1 MVGNISNF
9 FNNLLTRS
17 GITYLLLCLVLFSY
31 SGQGGRY
38 ILFAFAFVIAVASN
52 KKIIF
57 DNFAL
62 LVMLFTASFSLIPL
76 LSGRHPNL
84 AFTIYFTICPVFFYL
99 YGKIV
104 MSEIDSSEK
113 MLDIY
118 LGIIISLCLIIF
130 INLFVHN
137 NFLYSPIAEQRVFFI
152 GNSEEGIAAT
162 VIGVFISLCFVG
174 VSLFFYCKT
183 NLFRKISYLIL
194 SILALYTTTF
204 LLNRSGIFIT
214 LVGFLIVSLYCS
226 KKNVIRTIA
235 IVAIAYGLYMFF
247 VSMGWIDHSVITA
260 YEERNEDLS
269 TGGSRFERWGMAI
282 DYLFDYPFGWS
293 QHDGRYAH
301 NMWLDVA
308 RSAGL
313 IPMVLLFIITFRM
326 IKDIW
331 VICKFKPNNISILF
345 LCLFACFMSSM
356 LVEPVIE
363 NVPAL
368 FLIFLFLAGNIKE
381 YRNRRMYNIITK

>member
-1 MVGNISNF
+1 MAGYIYNLF
-9 FNNLLTRS
+9 HKLLTRS
-17 GITYLLLCLVLFSY
+17 GLTYLLLCLVLLSY
-31 SGQGGRY
+31 SGFGARY
-38 ILFAFAFVIAVASN
+38 ILFAFAFVFAVASS
-52 KKIIF
+52 KRMVF

-62 LVMLFTASFSLIPL
+62 LVVLFSASFSLIPL
-76 LSGRHPNL
+76 LSGRHPNQ
-84 AFTIYFTICPVFFYL
+84 AFTVYFTICPVFFYL

-104 MSEIDSSEK
+104 MSEVNTSENL
-113 MLDIY
+113 LDVY
-118 LGIIISLCLIIF
+118 WGIIFSLCLNIF
-130 INLFVHN
+130 INLFIHN
-137 NFLYSPIAEQRVFFI
+137 NFLYSPIAEQRVLFI
-152 GNSEEGIAAT
+152 GGSEESIAAT
-162 VIGVFISLCFVG
+162 VVGVFISLCFVG

-183 NLFRKISYLIL
+183 NLLRRLCYLSL
-194 SILALYTTTF
+194 SILALFATTF

-214 LVGFLIVSLYCS
+214 LVSFLCVSLYCS
-226 KKNVIRTIA
+226 KKNFTRTVIIL
-235 IVAIAYGLYMFF
+235 AIAYGLYLLFIN
-247 VSMGWIDHSVITA
+247 MGWIDKSVVMA

-282 DYLFDYPFGWS
+282 DYLFNYPFGWA
-293 QHDGRYAH
+293 QYDGRYAH

-345 LCLFACFMSSM
+345 LGLFACFMSSM

-381 YRNRRMYNIITK
+381 YRNRRMYNIMTK